1 MPMILSNRSCYC
13 ILLQVAVA
21 ATIVV
26 VQHNVD
32 AFFLPPPMLSST
44 PMNYYWSQ
52 QQKQQQQQ
60 FEFSTTQFLSPSSSS
75 FADRQHTFTTTTTT
89 IESPTTMIQTIR
101 SPQEQDTQEQEQ
113 PQKEEEHPHQRPQQR
128 PQIIRPPLPPTT
140 PRLLGKVTKTYVEDI
155 SSLTELKFFL
165 EEDERPVIIKFYAK
179 WCKKCQKVGKQLDRL
194 AKEYGDR
201 TIVQPPPE
209 GEQEVFVD
217 GSIRF
222 GQLEY
227 TPESKALIT
236 ETLGIRGTP
245 TLHLYVG
252 TKLLCN
258 GGSSA
263 TKIRNELQQ
272 ISTLTPQQL
281 CDRVESM
288 DDGILTTIIEEAY
301 YDSPDF
307 LNEEW

>member
-1 MPMILSNRSCYC
+1 MVFTF
-13 ILLQVAVA
+13 ILLLFHFVPPSLS
-21 ATIVV
+21 
-26 VQHNVD
+26 
-32 AFFLPPPMLSST
+32 FFLPLTHSLSS
-44 PMNYYWSQ
+44 
-52 QQKQQQQQ
+52 
-60 FEFSTTQFLSPSSSS
+60 
-75 FADRQHTFTTTTTT
+75 
-89 IESPTTMIQTIR
+89 
-101 SPQEQDTQEQEQ
+101 
-113 PQKEEEHPHQRPQQR
+113 
-128 PQIIRPPLPPTT
+128 
-140 PRLLGKVTKTYVEDI
+140 
-155 SSLTELKFFL
+155 FFL
-165 EEDERPVIIKFYAK
+165 LLRTTDYKNYPYYTHRFYAK

>member
-26 VQHNVD
+26 VQHNVE
-32 AFFLPPPMLSST
+32 AFFLPPPMLSIT
-44 PMNYYWSQ
+44 PMNSYWSHQQHQ
-52 QQKQQQQQ
+52 QQS
-60 FEFSTTQFLSPSSSS
+60 ELSTTQFLSPSSSS
-75 FADRQHTFTTTTTT
+75 FADRQQIFTTTMTTT

-113 PQKEEEHPHQRPQQR
+113 PQKEEEQPQPQQR
-128 PQIIRPPLPPTT
+128 PQIIRPPLPPTA

-272 ISTLTPQQL
+272 IATLTPQQL

>member
-1 MPMILSNRSCYC
+1 MNVLS
-13 ILLQVAVA
+13 
-21 ATIVV
+21 
-26 VQHNVD
+26 
-32 AFFLPPPMLSST
+32 LSST
-44 PMNYYWSQ
+44 YYRIEGSIDQ
-52 QQKQQQQQ
+52 HRSYNLVHQYGVH
-60 FEFSTTQFLSPSSSS
+60 FHSVVVPFRTAFSLFLSLTHSLSFVFFSSS
-75 FADRQHTFTTTTTT
+75 FA
-89 IESPTTMIQTIR
+89 
-101 SPQEQDTQEQEQ
+101 
-113 PQKEEEHPHQRPQQR
+113 
-128 PQIIRPPLPPTT
+128 
-140 PRLLGKVTKTYVEDI
+140 RLTTKT
-155 SSLTELKFFL
+155 THTH
-165 EEDERPVIIKFYAK
+165 RFYAK

-272 ISTLTPQQL
+272 IATLTPQQL